1 MLRFLIFAAISL
13 LALNS
18 APAANAAAPNGK
30 PYNFVVV
37 LADDIGAKEL
47 ACYGHHVHQTPQL
60 DRLATEG
67 MRFETAYATPIC
79 SPTRVLVMTGQYAF
93 RTGYFHLIGREY
105 APLPTS
111 PDYDVAKKLTFAHVL
126 KAKGYA
132 TGLAGKW
139 QLPGKIPTLVHD
151 CGFDEYRMWAYAENL
166 PEGVVHKGE
175 FEGGNRTSRYW
186 HPSIVENGNY
196 LPTKPNDYGPDLFN
210 EFAIDFIRR
219 HKDRPF
225 CFYYTMPLTHGPH
238 VETPDPE
245 HPGQRLPRGF
255 RSNVEYLDH
264 LMGKL
269 VQAIDDAGIA
279 ENTLLVFIGDNG
291 TASSGKGTVTEL
303 GARVPLIVRCPG
315 TVKAGDVS
323 RELASAADIFPTLV
337 DLAGASL
344 SEGHVIDG
352 KSLTRT
358 LRGEDVQHREWV
370 FSYLGRGRI
379 LRDKR
384 WLLEDEGD
392 GTVRLIDCGQSR
404 DGTSYRDVSDSSDAE
419 VVAARQRLEAVLKD
433 LPGPDG
439 HPGLRQ
445 PGAEGQKAKEKDK
458 GKAKAKQATKAQA
471 Q

>member
-1 MLRFLIFAAISL
+1 MFRFVALAAACL
-13 LALNS
+13 LAGHAAAQ
-18 APAANAAAPNGK
+18 APAAAPNGK

-47 ACYGHHVHQTPQL
+47 ACYGHQEHQTPQL
-60 DRLATEG
+60 DRLAKEG

-79 SPTRVLVMTGQYAF
+79 SPTRVLVMTGQYGF
-93 RTGYFHLIGREY
+93 RTGYFHLIGRAY

-126 KAKGYA
+126 KAHGYA

-139 QLPGKIPTLVHD
+139 QLPGKIPTLIHD

-166 PEGVVHKGE
+166 PEGVVHTGE
-175 FEGGNRTSRYW
+175 FEGAGRTSRYW
-186 HPSIVENGNY
+186 HPSIVENGKY
-196 LPTKPNDYGPDLFN
+196 LPTKPTDYGPDLFN
-210 EFAIDFIRR
+210 QFAIDFIRR

-238 VETPDPE
+238 VETPDPQ
-245 HPGQRLPRGF
+245 HPGQRRPGGLRT
-255 RSNVEYLDH
+255 NVEYLDH
-264 LMGKL
+264 LMGQL

-291 TASSGKGTVTEL
+291 TAGSGKGTVTEL

-315 TVKAGDVS
+315 TVKGGVVS

-337 DLAGASL
+337 ELAGAAL
-344 SEGHVIDG
+344 PADHGIDG
-352 KSLTRT
+352 RSLAKT
-358 LRGEDVQHREWV
+358 LRGEKVQHREWV

-379 LRDKR
+379 LRDQR

-392 GTVRLIDCGQSR
+392 GTVRFIDCGQSR
-404 DGTSYRDVSDSSDAE
+404 DGTGYRDVSRSSEAE
-419 VVAARQRLEAVLKD
+419 VLAARKKLETILAD
-433 LPGPDG
+433 LPGPGDR
-439 HPGLRQ
+439 PGLR
-445 PGAEGQKAKEKDK
+445 PEGAQGAKAKATGKKGK
-458 GKAKAKQATKAQA
+458 GKAKGQVP
-471 Q
+471 